1 MALKSKEIISW
12 ILAGILALAYTG
24 AGSSKLI
31 GAEAQIKNLQSWGYP
46 LWSLYP
52 IGIIEIGLAIG
63 ILIPGLRKITIYG
76 IFIWTIAAVVTHLQ
90 AGQAGYIGA
99 PILFGVVAAVILLLS
114 GNKSKA
120 ISAGEGIRHS

>member
-1 MALKSKEIISW
+1 MVLKSKVIISW
-12 ILAGILALAYTG
+12 ILSGMLALAYIG

-31 GAEAQIKNLQSWGYP
+31 GADSQIKNLQSWGYP

-63 ILIPGLRKITIYG
+63 ILIPGFRKITIYG

-90 AGQAGYIGA
+90 AGQASFIGA

-114 GNKSKA
+114 GEK
-120 ISAGEGIRHS
+120 

>member
-99 PILFGVVAAVILLLS
+99 PILFSVVAAAILLLS
-114 GNKSKA
+114 GNKQKA
-120 ISAGEGIRHS
+120 SGYSVQEN